1 MRKFIQRALEKL
13 PKLNIEQIT
22 SLIDLLL
29 REQERYE
36 GVIDSLHEGVIVTD
50 RSFRVMM
57 INKAAY
63 HMLPFA
69 GGEHEYHTA
78 WSVVTDKEVSRWLE
92 KVLQEGTRVED
103 EEFYLESSETLKILS
118 LSVIP
123 LVRDRQVAGS
133 IIQIRDITSRKKR
146 EAKYRRAEN
155 LASLTTLAAGVA
167 HEIKNPLA
175 SIGIHLQ
182 LMRRDVE
189 HKKCLPED
197 DLCSYLDVLEEEI
210 ERLNGIVVD
219 FLFAVRPMD
228 TRMKREDIH
237 EVLKDLLEFIRYEL
251 EEHNIEVETHFKADF
266 HKAEIDQ
273 KYLKQALLNI
283 IKNAIGAMPDGGRL
297 TVSTYINGGA
307 FGIDITDTGTGISDE
322 HMNKIFEPYFTT
334 KDFGSGLGL
343 TVVYKVIRE
352 HQGDIAISSTEGKGT
367 TFTVLLPLP
376 KGEHNLIE
384 WEGTGEIHHSDSR

>member
-1 MRKFIQRALEKL
+1 MRKFIERALEKL
-13 PKLNIEQIT
+13 PKLNHEQIT

-29 REQERYE
+29 REHERFE

-50 RSFRVMM
+50 TNHRVMM

-63 HMLPFA
+63 RMLPFS
-69 GGEHEYHTA
+69 GGEHEYHLVWTVLSDGDVSG
-78 WSVVTDKEVSRWLE
+78 WMERVLKEGS
-92 KVLQEGTRVED
+92 KAED
-103 EEFYLESSETLKILS
+103 EEFYLEKSDSLSILS
-118 LSVIP
+118 MTILP
-123 LVRDRQVAGS
+123 LVRNRSVAGS
-133 IIQIRDITSRKKR
+133 IILIRDITTRKRR

-182 LMRRDVE
+182 LMRREVE
-189 HKKCLPED
+189 HQHSLTEETV
-197 DLCSYLDVLEEEI
+197 CSYLDVLEEEI

-219 FLFAVRPMD
+219 FIFAVRPMD
-228 TRMKREDIH
+228 TRMKREDMH
-237 EVLKDLLEFIRYEL
+237 RVLGDLLDFVQFEL
-251 EEHNIEVETHFKADF
+251 EEHHIILETSFKAEI

-273 KYLKQALLNI
+273 KYFKQALLNI
-283 IKNAIGAMPDGGRL
+283 IKNAIAAMPDGGHLR
-297 TVSTYINGGA
+297 VSTYVSGGLL
-307 FGIDITDTGTGISDE
+307 GIDITDDGVGISED

-352 HQGDIAISSTEGKGT
+352 HQGDISINSAEGKGT
-367 TFTVLLPLP
+367 TFTIQLPLP
-376 KGEHNLIE
+376 KGEHDLIS
-384 WEGTGEIHHSDSR
+384 WEEDGEVHHSDS